1 MEPIKKNFSG
11 YKLYLITFTGLSIL
25 TLLSVWLT
33 HIRIAP
39 VVVVGLIMLIALIQA
54 SIVLFYNMHL
64 KFHEK
69 ILLIFVGA
77 VFTLIVALIIVTL
90 IDYIYR

>member
-11 YKLYLITFTGLSIL
+11 YKLYLFTFTGLSIL
-25 TLLSVWLT
+25 TLLAVWLT

-39 VVVVGLIMLIALIQA
+39 VVMVGLIMLIALIQA
-54 SIVLFYNMHL
+54 SIVLFFNMHL

-69 ILLIFVGA
+69 ILLVFVGA
-77 VFTLIVALIIVTL
+77 VFTLIVALIIITL